1 MLPVYI
7 YSFVIKV
14 CINFADII
22 YDSDE
27 ACPSPFENL
36 PINSKIRNDKSCY
49 YISTKRTNWKT
60 AKLQCEAKNSH
71 LISVETLAEKTHI
84 LEYLLARHYQNSEK
98 SNQINDSK
106 DIKYEY
112 WTSGSDMIQEGKWQW
127 GKSRNLVGD
136 VGWLRE
142 RKPESNTENCLSW
155 TLTLITGI
163 DNSLKVKEGWVS
175 SWCLK
180 NLFFICEL

>member
-1 MLPVYI
+1 M
-7 YSFVIKV
+7 
-14 CINFADII
+14 
-22 YDSDE
+22 
-27 ACPSPFENL
+27 
-36 PINSKIRNDKSCY
+36 
-49 YISTKRTNWKT
+49 NWKT

-71 LISVETLAEKTHI
+71 LISVESLAEKTHI